1 MHMYDQDLVITPKA
15 ANIVIR
21 EDLAGKQ
28 STVTNTLSFFVD
40 AVANTLPVQTVDPF
54 AGVCACA

>member
-1 MHMYDQDLVITPKA
+1 MYDQDLVITPKA

-28 STVTNTLSFFVD
+28 STVTILLLYFVD
-40 AVANTLPVQTVDPF
+40 AVANTLLLQKVDPL
-54 AGVCACA
+54 AGVCARA